1 MRPTL
6 VVGLIVMVALP
17 MMAQAQDDFDE
28 IAAMQALERRIESY
42 RVMGMRS
49 GEALEAAIITSPG
62 LSMQQRVLLLGR
74 VTDDP
79 VMRMMGPALLG
90 QGAGGGTGITA
101 HGESLFVA
109 ENGWIYR
116 IDPET
121 LEVMQSARYRTE
133 TASDADL
140 GSYLDPM
147 LEQAREEA
155 QGSAC
160 LSNMKQLCLAALMYT
175 QDWNERLVQPGRA
188 AGEWPEE
195 LHSYIMDRAIFKC
208 PSRPEQ
214 PVGYAFN
221 ERLYDA
227 ALANIT
233 NPAETVIMFETLA
246 VGEAPAGGVEL
257 VPAQP
262 IHGDYVTVGFVDGHV
277 KMMTPEALREALER
291 DPFE

>member
-1 MRPTL
+1 MRSTL
-6 VVGLIVMVALP
+6 MVGLIILVALP
-17 MMAQAQDDFDE
+17 MVAQAQDDFDE

-42 RVMGMRS
+42 RAMGMRS

-62 LSMQQRVLLLGR
+62 LSMQQRLLLLSR
-74 VTDDP
+74 LSDDP
-79 VMRMMGPALLG
+79 VMQMMEPALLG
-90 QGAGGGTGITA
+90 QGGGGTGITA
-101 HGESLFVA
+101 HGDALFVA
-109 ENGWIYR
+109 ENGWVYR

-121 LEVMQSARYRTE
+121 LEVMQSGRYRTE

-140 GSYLDPM
+140 GTYLDPM
-147 LEQAREEA
+147 LDQARREA
-155 QGSAC
+155 QASAC
-160 LSNMKQLCLAALMYT
+160 LSNMKQLCLAALMYA
-175 QDWNERLVQPGRA
+175 QDWGEHLVQPGRVR
-188 AGEWPEE
+188 GEWPEE
-195 LHSYIMDRAIFKC
+195 LYPYLKSRAIFTC

-246 VGEAPAGGVEL
+246 VGEAPAGGVEA
-257 VPAQP
+257 VPEQP
-262 IHGDYVTVGFVDGHV
+262 IHGDYVTVGFVDGHA